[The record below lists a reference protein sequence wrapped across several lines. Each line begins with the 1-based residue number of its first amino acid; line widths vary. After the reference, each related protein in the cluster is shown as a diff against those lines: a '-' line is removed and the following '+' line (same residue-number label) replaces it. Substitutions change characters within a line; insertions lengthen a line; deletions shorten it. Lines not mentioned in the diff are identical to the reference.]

1 MKIDGVYLHMLG
13 FNLAT
18 RDLYF
23 MILVEVFTNHILAET
38 HFTNHRVNITQDY
51 GLKTSK
57 QGPNYLTLTKF
68 EKHSY

>member
-23 MILVEVFTNHILAET
+23 MILVEVFMNHILAET
-38 HFTNHRVNITQDY
+38 HFTNHIEWTEHKIMV
-51 GLKTSK
+51 LKP
-57 QGPNYLTLTKF
+57 PNKDQIIR
-68 EKHSY
+68 H